1 MNVKKINRV
10 YLEKGKKRKAYLMRV
25 FIGQGGNDLAV
36 WIFTGASYEY
46 YQKIIQQVRDELS
59 K

>member
-1 MNVKKINRV
+1 
-10 YLEKGKKRKAYLMRV
+10 
-25 FIGQGGNDLAV
+25 LAV